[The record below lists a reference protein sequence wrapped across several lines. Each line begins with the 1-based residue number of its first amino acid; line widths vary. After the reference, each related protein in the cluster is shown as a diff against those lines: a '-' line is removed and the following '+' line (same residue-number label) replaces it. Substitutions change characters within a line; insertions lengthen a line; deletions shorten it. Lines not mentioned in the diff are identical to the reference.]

1 MAGAALSGD
10 GPPDSSLPARRVVTP
25 VALRPVT
32 TQLLPNRQMFLPL
45 SGPAPGNLTT
55 LVSAASR
62 DGSEHGPLRACRL
75 PGKGHALG
83 TVPVQKEGR
92 GVAYRTELGA
102 QHGACITL
110 LALGAHEHHSCLL

>member
-10 GPPDSSLPARRVVTP
+10 GPPDSSLPARREVLTP

-62 DGSEHGPLRACRL
+62 DGSEQSL
-75 PGKGHALG
+75 PW
-83 TVPVQKEGR
+83 E
-92 GVAYRTELGA
+92 
-102 QHGACITL
+102 
-110 LALGAHEHHSCLL
+110 